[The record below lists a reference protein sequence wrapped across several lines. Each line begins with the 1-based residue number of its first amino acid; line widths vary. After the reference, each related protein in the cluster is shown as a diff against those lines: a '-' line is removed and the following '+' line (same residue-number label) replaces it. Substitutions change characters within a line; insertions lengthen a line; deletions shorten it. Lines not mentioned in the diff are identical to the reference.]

1 MRTFGSDLGLR
12 RSLFHSLVN
21 YFSLNRHSWGAF
33 AFAAILLSSCTTAR
47 INHFKEFA
55 EAGGKYADTVSVVFV
70 QAGDTAIDA
79 DSLILTKTRSTIVS
93 ARQGLTGDALK
104 QQEAEDRN
112 KLLDDLNDHN
122 RLLKSRLEILDDL
135 QNHLALLKNY
145 FVALSALAAS
155 EEPSAIGG
163 AAKETVDALAGI
175 SARIKKAK
183 VGGSPVGDFVQPVT
197 TLVVSQFQRAAL
209 EKELNARSVV
219 IANEIDLQK
228 AALTAIERGMRDDLS
243 LIEEAKERTAV
254 IMPYSSSASALPAD
268 WAAKRKAFLKK
279 AVNLDAVEAAAHAA
293 DRLKLSFMA
302 LVENRFDLADA
313 AALVEDV
320 NRVARIVET
329 VQKPQK

>member
-1 MRTFGSDLGLR
+1 MRMFGSDLGVR
-12 RSLFHSLVN
+12 RSRL
-21 YFSLNRHSWGAF
+21 FSLFNRFFLIRHSWGAV
-33 AFAAILLSSCTTAR
+33 AFSALLLSSCTTAR

-55 EAGGKYADTVSVVFV
+55 QAGGQYADTVSVVYA

-79 DSLILTKTRSTIVS
+79 DSLILTHTRSTIVS

-104 QQEAEDRN
+104 QQAAKDS
-112 KLLDDLNDHN
+112 KQLLDDLNDHN

-155 EEPSAIGG
+155 QEPSGIGE

-183 VGGSPVGDFVQPVT
+183 VGELPVGDFVQPVT

-243 LIEEAKERTAV
+243 LIEEAEQRAAV
-254 IMPYSSSASALPAD
+254 IMPYSSAANALPAD
-268 WAAKRKAFLKK
+268 WAAKRKEFLKK
-279 AVNLDAVEAAAHAA
+279 TVKLDAVEAAAHAA

-313 AALVEDV
+313 EALVQDI
-320 NRVARIVET
+320 NRVATIVEG
-329 VQKPQK
+329 VHKPRK